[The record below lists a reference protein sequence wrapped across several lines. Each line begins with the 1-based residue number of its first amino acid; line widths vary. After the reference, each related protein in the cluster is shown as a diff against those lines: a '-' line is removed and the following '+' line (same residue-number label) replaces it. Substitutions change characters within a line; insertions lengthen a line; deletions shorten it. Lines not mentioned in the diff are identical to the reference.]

1 MGTILEITFS
11 KLFFL
16 FRDTL
21 FSVMVFDGIGLGN
34 IWFSLYLALDYR
46 INTIIVTMPF
56 DFAV

>member
-46 INTIIVTMPF
+46 INTI
-56 DFAV
+56 